1 MKKILLF
8 AALVICISCTQP
20 VLEKTEYEIV
30 EIVNTSRNGF
40 NMILGYDVII
50 KYDSAYYFGWIDK
63 DSTLTKINPRK
74 IELKPLK

>member
-50 KYDSAYYFGWIDK
+50 NYDSAYYFGWIDK
-63 DSTLTKINPRK
+63 DSTLTQMKPRK
-74 IELKPLK
+74 FEWEPLK